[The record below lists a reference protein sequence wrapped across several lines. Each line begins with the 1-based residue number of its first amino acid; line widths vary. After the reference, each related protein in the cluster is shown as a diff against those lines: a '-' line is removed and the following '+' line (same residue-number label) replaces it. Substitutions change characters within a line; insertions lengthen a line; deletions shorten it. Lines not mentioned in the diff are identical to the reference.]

1 MATWQLEGDTLT
13 ATPVLMAGPHVQSR
27 SERSPQSWV
36 VQSAILTGRQLT
48 VWFRDLSTVMQSML
62 IPALTMV
69 MFDVVLGKS
78 ISQTTGQ
85 DSSFGTVPLVILVG
99 AMFGSMAAAVRLN
112 QERGTGLLARLYV
125 LPINRGADVTS
136 RIVAELVR
144 ILLSTIVL
152 LAAGHL
158 IGFRFTQ
165 GPIAALGL
173 VGVAMMYGAAFSMV
187 VLAAAVNARPGAP
200 LVPMLSLLSSVLMF
214 FNSGFAPVS
223 SYPTWLQ
230 PIVENQPMTPA
241 IEVMRSLAAGGPV
254 MANLIKVTIW
264 AAVMLT
270 LATYPALRGYRKA
283 ATAR

>member
-1 MATWQLEGDTLT
+1 MATRQLEGDTLT

-27 SERSPQSWV
+27 SERSPRSWL